1 MSAPLDASKLEITK
15 TTKPSEP
22 LPKEELV
29 FGKSFTDHILEVEW
43 TAEKGWGVP
52 TIKPYHN
59 FSLDPATC
67 VLHYSF
73 ELFEGLKAY
82 RDSNG
87 KIRTFRPD
95 KNMERMNRS
104 AKRAA
109 LPTFDGEEFIKLVD
123 QFLLIEERFVPTGY
137 GYSLYL
143 RPTLIGTSIGLGV
156 SAPTKALLYL
166 IASPVGPYFSGG
178 FKPVSLEATD
188 YAVRAWPIGVG
199 SYKLGANYVSC
210 IEPQMEAAKRGH
222 SQNLWLFGEEGYIT
236 EVGAM
241 NVFFAFKN
249 ADGTKELVTPPLDG
263 MILPGV
269 TRDSTLELAK
279 SKLPSDWTVNERK
292 LTIHEVKERAAKGEL
307 VEAFGTGTA
316 AIVSPIDNI
325 EFQGEQI
332 KVPVSAG
339 SSGEIALKINDW
351 IKAIQYGD
359 ESFKNWSRVAQ

>member
-1 MSAPLDASKLEITK
+1 MSLDSTKLEIT
-15 TTKPSEP
+15 TTEKPSP
-22 LPKEELV
+22 LEKKEDLK
-29 FGKSFTDHILEVEW
+29 FGQSFTDHILEIEW
-43 TAEKGWGVP
+43 TKENGWGIP

-59 FSLDPATC
+59 FQLDPATS

-87 KIRTFRPD
+87 KIRTFRAD

-104 AKRAA
+104 AKRAS
-109 LPTFDGEEFIKLVD
+109 LPTFDSEEFLKLID
-123 QFLLIEERFVPTGY
+123 KFLIVEDRFVPTGK
-137 GYSLYL
+137 GYSLYI
-143 RPTLIGTSIGLGV
+143 RPTLIGTSVGLGV
-156 SAPTKALLYL
+156 SAPTKALLYV
-166 IASPVGPYFSGG
+166 IASPVGPYFSAG

-188 YAVRAWPIGVG
+188 YAVRAWPKGVG

-210 IEPQMEAAKRGH
+210 IEPQVEAAKRGH

-249 ADGTKELVTPPLDG
+249 DDGTKELVTPPLDG

-269 TRDSTLELAK
+269 TRDSTLELCK
-279 SKLPSDWTVNERK
+279 SKLGKEWLVNERK
-292 LTIHEVKERAAKGEL
+292 LTIYEVKERANKGQL
-307 VEAFGTGTA
+307 IEAFGTGTA

-325 EFQGEQI
+325 EFQNEII
-332 KVPVSAG
+332 KVPVDAG
-339 SSGEIALKINDW
+339 ASGELTAQICEW
-351 IKAIQYGD
+351 IQNIQYG
-359 ESFKNWSRVAQ
+359 EEEFKHWSKVAK

>member
-1 MSAPLDASKLEITK
+1 M
-15 TTKPSEP
+15 
-22 LPKEELV
+22 
-29 FGKSFTDHILEVEW
+29 F
-43 TAEKGWGVP
+43 
-52 TIKPYHN
+52 
-59 FSLDPATC
+59 
-67 VLHYSF
+67 
-73 ELFEGLKAY
+73 
-82 RDSNG
+82 
-87 KIRTFRPD
+87 
-95 KNMERMNRS
+95 
-104 AKRAA
+104 
-109 LPTFDGEEFIKLVD
+109 
-123 QFLLIEERFVPTGY
+123 
-137 GYSLYL
+137 
-143 RPTLIGTSIGLGV
+143 
-156 SAPTKALLYL
+156 
-166 IASPVGPYFSGG
+166 
-178 FKPVSLEATD
+178 
-188 YAVRAWPIGVG
+188 
-199 SYKLGANYVSC
+199 
-210 IEPQMEAAKRGH
+210 
-222 SQNLWLFGEEGYIT
+222 
-236 EVGAM
+236 
-241 NVFFAFKN
+241 FFAFKN